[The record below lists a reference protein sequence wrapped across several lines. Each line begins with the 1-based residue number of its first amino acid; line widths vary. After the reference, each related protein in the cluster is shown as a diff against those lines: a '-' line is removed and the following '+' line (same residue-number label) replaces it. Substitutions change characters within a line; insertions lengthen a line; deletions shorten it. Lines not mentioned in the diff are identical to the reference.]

1 MPTIE
6 GLPALIINV
15 SGQEVFD
22 AIDKCENCDLS
33 IDDIGARL
41 GFNVDSNLIQILI
54 ESNSVSDDFEE
65 KQFTEMQ
72 FIKIC
77 DLLNKH
83 ISFVLS
89 KYKK

>member
-1 MPTIE
+1 MST
-6 GLPALIINV
+6 
-15 SGQEVFD
+15 
-22 AIDKCENCDLS
+22 IDKCENCDLS

-41 GFNVDSNLIQILI
+41 GFDVDSSLIQILI
-54 ESNSVSDDFEE
+54 DSNSVSDDFDE

-77 DLLNKH
+77 DLLIKH